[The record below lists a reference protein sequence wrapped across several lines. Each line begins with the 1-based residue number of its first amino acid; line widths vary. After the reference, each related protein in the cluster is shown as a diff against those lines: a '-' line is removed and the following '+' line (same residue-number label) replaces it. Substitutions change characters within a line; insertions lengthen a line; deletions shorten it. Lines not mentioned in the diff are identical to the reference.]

1 MSTPGEQLWKQR
13 TGYITCP
20 AQCIMKTR
28 LLILEFQDSD
38 SIKRALLST
47 GPRMTAPSACPET
60 VLSLELCQGLGGGLC
75 LLKSHQGT
83 CWLPERWLA
92 ISSLHRKPSPQQFP
106 CFPALR
112 HQRNSLDSNS
122 ESISTAEI
130 MNISRLHMP
139 HLQNGRW

>member
-47 GPRMTAPSACPET
+47 VPRMTAPSACPET
-60 VLSLELCQGLGGGLC
+60 VLSLELSRVGGRLVSAEESSGD
-75 LLKSHQGT
+75 LLAT
-83 CWLPERWLA
+83 
-92 ISSLHRKPSPQQFP
+92 
-106 CFPALR
+106 
-112 HQRNSLDSNS
+112 
-122 ESISTAEI
+122 
-130 MNISRLHMP
+130 
-139 HLQNGRW
+139 